1 MRGNTNIY
9 RIIKL
14 RKKNLKHFSLD
25 EYQHEHGA
33 QHNFAVVKV
42 EVDRIRYRNKLL
54 ERIAKCITNFY
65 SQIVFAKFSGV
76 NR

>member
-14 RKKNLKHFSLD
+14 RKKTLKHFSLD

-42 EVDRIRYRNKLL
+42 GSRSR
-54 ERIAKCITNFY
+54 
-65 SQIVFAKFSGV
+65 
-76 NR
+76 